1 MPPRLCYRLVVCGDL
16 APWSPNW
23 SLPPALVWSR
33 LPPSR
38 WVPTTTPI
46 RGPTEPSLWGL
57 KSISQDGEPP
67 CPAPPCPQLP
77 RQVTK
82 DQWASHEIAIDLFA
96 LFREARAGINK
107 PMKEWLCNYCAMGES
122 RLGYFCH
129 FWDTFVN
136 YYAMCES
143 RLGYFCAMGESVLWH
158 FCQRFIWICKHKLKD
173 KHTQRLLIKY
183 HGKLKQ
189 NHNLLGY
196 SALCKFRLFWV
207 LSPTFLR
214 PNITNTIWKRS

>member
-1 MPPRLCYRLVVCGDL
+1 MLSTRGVWRPRTVESQLE
-16 APWSPNW
+16 P
-23 SLPPALVWSR
+23 
-33 LPPSR
+33 PPSFSL
-38 WVPTTTPI
+38 VAPSAQPLPTKTPI
-46 RGPTEPSLWGL
+46 WGLTEPPLWGL
-57 KSISQDGEPP
+57 TSISQDGEPP
-67 CPAPPCPQLP
+67 CPTPPCPQLP
-77 RQVTK
+77 RQVIK

-136 YYAMCES
+136 YYAMGES

-158 FCQRFIWICKHKLKD
+158 FCQRFIWICKHKLTD

-183 HGKLKQ
+183 QGKLKQ

-196 SALCKFRLFWV
+196 SALCRFRLF
-207 LSPTFLR
+207 LGPPSNF
-214 PNITNTIWKRS
+214 SSG